1 MLVLVVLRYV
11 KIQKWFCTL
20 TFSQTVKDS
29 DDHTRVN
36 NLLQHLKLEKFQLLL
51 EKRAVSSFAVGAY

>member
-1 MLVLVVLRYV
+1 MLKFKNGFVH
-11 KIQKWFCTL
+11 
-20 TFSQTVKDS
+20 SPSGQTVKDS